1 MVLSVKIDLKDLIQN
16 GNCFF
21 PDMIKFC
28 VDIKRRKV
36 CIDDEMHIDME
47 HMLYDDGSAYEDIY
61 GGNIMTDCDPYQVVW
76 EAHPNIERNR
86 MLGGYGRL
94 ITDEKTLSVLSDI
107 LYEWVFF

>member
-1 MVLSVKIDLKDLIQN
+1 MVLSGKIDLKDLIQN

-28 VDIKRRKV
+28 VD
-36 CIDDEMHIDME
+36 
-47 HMLYDDGSAYEDIY
+47 
-61 GGNIMTDCDPYQVVW
+61 
-76 EAHPNIERNR
+76 IERNR

-107 LYEWVFF
+107 LYDWVFF